1 MSCSWDKTVKFWNID
16 SPDPKSPTYSFSLS
30 NKAYMMSVS
39 QNLYAQQNALI
50 PRKLFVLCDNRQIV
64 VYDLANSPILLCEKE
79 SVLKFGLRSIAAFS
93 DGNGY
98 VVGSIEGRVGVE
110 YISSSEQEK
119 PFSFRCHRKTDAYNE
134 LCYPVNSICV
144 HPLYCLTS
152 WSTCRYRT
160 FATGGADGSVC
171 IWDASAKKRLAIFQ
185 E

>member
-1 MSCSWDKTVKFWNID
+1 MH
-16 SPDPKSPTYSFSLS
+16 
-30 NKAYMMSVS
+30 
-39 QNLYAQQNALI
+39 
-50 PRKLFVLCDNRQIV
+50 RKLFILCDNRQIV
-64 VYDLANSPILLCEKE
+64 VYDLATSPTLLCEKE
-79 SVLKFGLRSIAAFS
+79 SLLKFSLRSIAAFT

-110 YISSSEQEK
+110 YISSLEQEK

-144 HPLYCLTS
+144 HPLYFLTS